1 MLLLST
7 ETATATETKSEN
19 SPEDE
24 LEKRS
29 EAEVKAVEREDA
41 VDLSIKDHVDEVLKD
56 AATNPVDQANK
67 LKRAKT
73 SPS

>member
-1 MLLLST
+1 MTACTTGSNVTTCKKDMLLLST

-41 VDLSIKDHVDEVLKD
+41 VDLSIKDHVDEVL
-56 AATNPVDQANK
+56 
-67 LKRAKT
+67 
-73 SPS
+73 

>member
-1 MLLLST
+1 MLLST
-7 ETATATETKSEN
+7 ETATGTETKSEN

-24 LEKRS
+24 LKVRS